1 MVSLIILTPS
11 SFHFSVS
18 YCSRQHQVQHW
29 KTGGHREACTA
40 NCTRCLEPMW
50 SNDGE
55 CYVEHPS
62 HLRKEKEQVSFNFQ
76 MADVTK
82 TAVCR
87 ACDQEL
93 TIKEGAGCKDCTR
106 DCGFIVDGPKV
117 CFEGKHTSGP
127 LPASDKRRV
136 WKGVVTIKYT
146 KNLQVHNENHRTPFK
161 WGYFPRPPFSKLPRN
176 ADIVHVCNTLRKH
189 GQFTSQFLGLLENDM
204 RAQGLSTNIKF
215 EFLGCKTYF

>member
-1 MVSLIILTPS
+1 MPRVSILGSEVTMVSLIILTPS

-55 CYVEHPS
+55 CSVDHPS
-62 HLRKEKEQVSFNFQ
+62 HLRKESEKLVWS
-76 MADVTK
+76 MVMPDVTK

-93 TIKEGAGCKDCTR
+93 TIKEGVGCRDCTR
-106 DCGFIVDGPKV
+106 DCGFIVGGPKV

-136 WKGVVTIKYT
+136 WKGVVTIRFT
-146 KNLQVHNENHRTPFK
+146 ENLQVHNEDHPQ
-161 WGYFPRPPFSKLPRN
+161 LPN
-176 ADIVHVCNTLRKH
+176 
-189 GQFTSQFLGLLENDM
+189 
-204 RAQGLSTNIKF
+204 
-215 EFLGCKTYF
+215 YP